1 MGADMTS
8 INSNAYRIGQT
19 PAGPS
24 ESHLNVERGIGM
36 MGSDA
41 SLRKILVNVETSL
54 ACNIPEIW
62 TALEVGDVAVA
73 NRLLHAIKGYV
84 PIFCTDA
91 LVEQVV
97 QVEQLSKTEP
107 VVVVKPAFADLAPKF
122 EALLNEIRTYVAQG

>member
-8 INSNAYRIGQT
+8 INSIASGIGQV
-19 PAGPS
+19 PGVQL
-24 ESHLNVERGIGM
+24 ESHLDVERGIGM

-54 ACNIPEIW
+54 ARNIPEIW
-62 TALEVGDVAVA
+62 TALEVGDVAAA
-73 NRLLHAIKGYV
+73 NRLLHAIKGYA

-91 LVEQVV
+91 LVAQVV

-107 VVVVKPAFADLAPKF
+107 VIVVKSAFADLAPKF
-122 EALLNEIRTYVAQG
+122 ESLLNEIRTYVAQG

>member
-1 MGADMTS
+1 
-8 INSNAYRIGQT
+8 
-19 PAGPS
+19 
-24 ESHLNVERGIGM
+24 M

-54 ACNIPEIW
+54 ARNIPEIW
-62 TALEVGDVAVA
+62 AALEAGDVAAA
-73 NRLLHAIKGYV
+73 NRLLHAIKGYA

-91 LVEQVV
+91 LVAQVV

-107 VVVVKPAFADLAPKF
+107 VVVVRSAFADLAPKF